1 MKKLN
6 EDDYTSTREDETAM
20 LDFRE
25 KRGIKRHQGQEDDSG
40 CLGTVRLVSSVS
52 PQLVG
57 CYGFDACLGKPLNK
71 LRCLRKKYYCV
82 GTFHIFCQ
90 FRNGSFL
97 VAREYAGCDVI
108 LDRKWLSYKF
118 LENLRK
124 INCYEKLYK
133 ADVCLQKVQG
143 FIMCIFWL
151 IQGSVTEHTLGDF

>member
-6 EDDYTSTREDETAM
+6 EDDFTSTREDETAM

-71 LRCLRKKYYCV
+71 LSSLMKKYYIV
-82 GTFHIFCQ
+82 
-90 FRNGSFL
+90 L
-97 VAREYAGCDVI
+97 VVFIYSVNSEMG
-108 LDRKWLSYKF
+108 LFWSQ
-118 LENLRK
+118 ENM
-124 INCYEKLYK
+124 
-133 ADVCLQKVQG
+133 QG
-143 FIMCIFWL
+143 AM
-151 IQGSVTEHTLGDF
+151 